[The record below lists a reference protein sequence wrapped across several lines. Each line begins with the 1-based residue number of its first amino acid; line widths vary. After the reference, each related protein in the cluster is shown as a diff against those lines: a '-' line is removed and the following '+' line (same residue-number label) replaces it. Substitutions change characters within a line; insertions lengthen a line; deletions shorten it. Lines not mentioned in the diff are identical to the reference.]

1 MNSRCLIVTFLIA
14 ALSAGSA
21 YGQRHRY
28 NFAQTYIGL
37 QADYL
42 HGGENAPD
50 FGAAR
55 ILIGGSHFWYHA
67 DFYISFPLTTF
78 ALSESAWNYS
88 EGINTGG
95 RYLPFGPGKR
105 IPLPFVGLSWMTPSL
120 RIGEGPDLQRSRLG
134 LEGGLS
140 LVVRKRHAL
149 EARVQYQRN
158 ATLTYPTSRES
169 IVRITPPEWTFG
181 LTFKKYFDTTAGN
194 ARPEAKAWV
203 AAAEKTFED
212 RGALSAWSLAAGLTA
227 NVVLGGYRFEGA
239 SFLPPRPSIS
249 LAPDLAIGY
258 YFHRADLGVR
268 LAYRP
273 IRIGQQGHGY
283 QWQLREHRLAAEG
296 FKMLF
301 DYHGFVPFVGLSL
314 GALHQ
319 NYSTNDGERQID
331 KVSGWSP
338 AAGLVFGWDIRP
350 TNVDWFIL
358 RTNLRLNAAT
368 GIKTTDLNLRST
380 QLEVN
385 FIQMVVYPQRLTNLK
400 HIQP

>member
-1 MNSRCLIVTFLIA
+1 MNLRYLILTLLIA
-14 ALSAGSA
+14 ALLAGAA

-42 HGGENAPD
+42 HGAENTPD

-67 DFYISFPLTTF
+67 DFYISFPLSTF

-88 EGINTGG
+88 EGVTTGG

-105 IPLPFVGLSWMTPSL
+105 IPLPFVGLNWMTPSL
-120 RIGEGPDLQRSRLG
+120 RIGEGPELQRSRLG
-134 LEGGLS
+134 LEAGLS
-140 LVVRKRHAL
+140 LVVRKRYTL

-169 IVRITPPEWTFG
+169 TARITPPEWTFG
-181 LTFKKYFDTTAGN
+181 LTFKKYFDITAGN
-194 ARPEAKAWV
+194 ASPEAKAWV
-203 AAAEKTFED
+203 AATEKTFEE

-273 IRIGQQGHGY
+273 ISIGQEAYGY

-296 FKMLF
+296 FKFLF
-301 DYHGFVPFVGLSL
+301 DYHGFLPFVGVLL

-319 NYSTNDGERQID
+319 NYSAHDGD
-331 KVSGWSP
+331 LLLDGLSGWSP

-350 TNVDWFIL
+350 TKVDWLIL
-358 RTNLRLNAAT
+358 RTNLRLNAAA
-368 GIKTTDLNLRST
+368 GLENADLNLRST

-385 FIQMVVYPQRLTNLK
+385 FIQVVVYPQRLSNLK
-400 HIQP
+400 YVQP